1 MRYLKNVFYRLRQ
14 YMSIQNNQPVIPEV
28 LRTRLWTAASMI
40 ACVMAVGIFMEYQLG
55 DGFLKLSCL
64 CSICLGIRFFDL
76 LLIIYDRKYEV
87 VEGEVVR
94 IRICGIQKKHWEI
107 TVRNQQGE
115 EKTVFISEQSNI
127 RKGRHYR
134 IYSKKEAI
142 LGIEEQGI

>member
-28 LRTRLWTAASMI
+28 LKTRLWTAASMI

-94 IRICGIQKKHWEI
+94 IRICGIQKSIGRLRLETSRGKKKLFLFPSRVIYGKGGI
-107 TVRNQQGE
+107 TGY
-115 EKTVFISEQSNI
+115 TL
-127 RKGRHYR
+127 
-134 IYSKKEAI
+134 KKRRFW
-142 LGIEEQGI
+142 G

>member
-28 LRTRLWTAASMI
+28 LKTRLWTAASMI

-115 EKTVFISEQSNI
+115 EKTVFIS
-127 RKGRHYR
+127 
-134 IYSKKEAI
+134 
-142 LGIEEQGI
+142 

>member
-14 YMSIQNNQPVIPEV
+14 YMSIQNNQPAIPEV
-28 LRTRLWTAASMI
+28 LKTRLWTAASMI
-40 ACVMAVGIFMEYQLG
+40 ACVMAAGIFMEYQLG

-94 IRICGIQKKHWEI
+94 IRVCGIQKKNWEI

-134 IYSKKEAI
+134 IYFKKEAI
-142 LGIEEQGI
+142 LGIEMQGI

>member
-1 MRYLKNVFYRLRQ
+1 MRYLKNVFYKLRK
-14 YMSIQNNQPVIPEV
+14 YMSIQNNQPAIPKV
-28 LRTRLWTAASMI
+28 LKMRLWTAASVI
-40 ACVMAVGIFMEYQLG
+40 VCVMAVGVFMEYRLG
-55 DGFLKLSCL
+55 NGFLKLSCL

-94 IRICGIQKKHWEI
+94 IRICGIRKKEWEV

-115 EKTVFISEQSNI
+115 EETVFVSEQSNI
-127 RKGRHYR
+127 QKGMHYR
-134 IYSKKEAI
+134 IYLKKEAI

>member
-1 MRYLKNVFYRLRQ
+1 
-14 YMSIQNNQPVIPEV
+14 
-28 LRTRLWTAASMI
+28 MI
-40 ACVMAVGIFMEYQLG
+40 ACVMAVGIFMGDQLG

-134 IYSKKEAI
+134 IYFKKEAI

>member
-28 LRTRLWTAASMI
+28 LKTRLWTAASMI

-107 TVRNQQGE
+107 TVRNQKKKLFLFPSRVIYG
-115 EKTVFISEQSNI
+115 
-127 RKGRHYR
+127 KGGITGYTL
-134 IYSKKEAI
+134 KKRRFW
-142 LGIEEQGI
+142 G

>member
-28 LRTRLWTAASMI
+28 LKTRLWTAASMI

-115 EKTVFISEQSNI
+115 DCFYFRAE
-127 RKGRHYR
+127 
-134 IYSKKEAI
+134 
-142 LGIEEQGI
+142 